1 MAKTKDDDRF
11 EKVMWLVGGAL
22 ISGATIYFVN
32 QYLQDR
38 KDMMRLQIAA
48 QQQSLPESD

>member
-1 MAKTKDDDRF
+1 MARTKDDDKF
-11 EKVMWLVGGAL
+11 EKVMWLIGGAL

-38 KDMMRLQIAA
+38 KEMMKLQIA
-48 QQQSLPESD
+48 QQQKAIAE

>member
-1 MAKTKDDDRF
+1 MAKTKDEDKF

-22 ISGATIYFVN
+22 ITGATIYFVN

-38 KDMMRLQIAA
+38 KEMMKLQVAH
-48 QQQSLPESD
+48 QQALTEGD